1 MEEGEDE
8 VQVVDIQM
16 STNCEEQV
24 KSAVED
30 SKMQA
35 AVSAKKEN
43 KTVCVCF
50 EGFDNQEKMRLS
62 ELME

>member
-1 MEEGEDE
+1 MEEEGDE

-43 KTVCVCF
+43 TTVCVCF
-50 EGFDNQEKMRLS
+50 EGFDNQEKIRLS